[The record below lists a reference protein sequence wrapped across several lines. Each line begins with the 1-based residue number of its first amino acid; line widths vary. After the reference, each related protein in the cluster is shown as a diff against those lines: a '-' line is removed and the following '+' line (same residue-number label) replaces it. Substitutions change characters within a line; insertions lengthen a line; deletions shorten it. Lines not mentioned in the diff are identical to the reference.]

1 MGNAKERERWI
12 LQIVFRITVRW
23 NIASIIQPIRTIR
36 RDLSHLI
43 WTTNARACRKNWSL
57 RVILRASP
65 CPPPSPSRANREKNS
80 IRSKGN
86 RFCDKAE
93 KLISQKRQFRKS
105 ARVPRYLYDNLSSSE
120 TSYHISLFRDA
131 SALIVIIV
139 VIAAN
144 VTDVADYISDSI
156 DLAFGGLKI
165 SRYLSVLRYRCIQTM
180 HLLKAQWALS
190 KVI

>member
-1 MGNAKERERWI
+1 MKYRVNNPTNPNDSSW
-12 LQIVFRITVRW
+12 FITFDMNDKRTRVPKKL
-23 NIASIIQPIRTIR
+23 IIKCNT
-36 RDLSHLI
+36 
-43 WTTNARACRKNWSL
+43 
-57 RVILRASP
+57 RASLSP
-65 CPPPSPSRANREKNS
+65 ASPSPANREKNS

-165 SRYLSVLRYRCIQTM
+165 SRYLFQFFDIDASKRCIY
-180 HLLKAQWALS
+180 
-190 KVI
+190 